1 MSFITSPLKMRG
13 DKINQT
19 RPTND
24 YAITLW
30 ISHIVISADWEISLH
45 RNCSDMWLANLEM
58 QCTHACWFFGVAQ
71 SAMLRRRSNELV
83 SPPLCSAQ
91 GNKFI
96 MQCSYLLHRIPSHSP
111 GQSWDHDSQ
120 TEQRHKCDKMQ
131 WGRWRSRRRRGICKF
146 STRAFRSVV

>member
-1 MSFITSPLKMRG
+1 MSFITSPLKMQG

-19 RPTND
+19 RPTNED
-24 YAITLW
+24 AITLW
-30 ISHIVISADWEISLH
+30 ISHIVILDWEISLH
-45 RNCSDMWLANLEM
+45 RNCSDMASQEM

-71 SAMLRRRSNELV
+71 SAMHRRRRKNELV

-96 MQCSYLLHRIPSHSP
+96 MQCSYLLHRIPLHSP
-111 GQSWDHDSQ
+111 GQSSQ
-120 TEQRHKCDKMQ
+120 TEQRHKSDKMQ